1 MGLCC
6 NKKGVRAITLAVT
19 KRVCFGLPGPLYWKE
34 EAPRKLPE
42 ATMSLVF
49 GPLADEVAAFALDHC
64 RDPIH
69 ASDRLVL
76 AWPDGERSS

>member
-1 MGLCC
+1 MAGE
-6 NKKGVRAITLAVT
+6 VDATARASTVAILRRSFMVVGP
-19 KRVCFGLPGPLYWKE
+19 KRVGFVIIMCLGPLPIE
-34 EAPRKLPE
+34 FTLD
-42 ATMSLVF
+42 S
-49 GPLADEVAAFALDHC
+49 VAAFALDHC

>member
-1 MGLCC
+1 
-6 NKKGVRAITLAVT
+6 
-19 KRVCFGLPGPLYWKE
+19 
-34 EAPRKLPE
+34 
-42 ATMSLVF
+42 MSLVF